1 MTSKRVLAGML
12 ALPMFLA
19 CAAAQ
24 DKPAGAGSTPSSST
38 PTFEPL
44 GPWERALRA
53 GDSDALRANFS
64 SDPPAHLLDLKEK
77 PFSLDEELAFW
88 QARKAEGL
96 TIVSVDVLD
105 TGSVPKLPDY
115 FREVTFV
122 VVLQPPGS
130 APSPMYV
137 DAAQIWNTAASPPQ
151 IVLMVR
157 SGLLRLQQPRRL
169 DPNLY
174 PANADAKADIAAA
187 VARATRE
194 HKRVLLVFG
203 GNWCY
208 DCDVL
213 ELAFRRPDIAPL
225 LTANFVVVNV
235 DIGQADK
242 NLDLVKQYE
251 IVLDKGVPALAV
263 LESDG
268 KLLYSQNE
276 GEFESARSLT
286 PEDIIAFLN
295 RWKPK

>member
-1 MTSKRVLAGML
+1 ML
-12 ALPMFLA
+12 ALPIFLA
-19 CAAAQ
+19 CAGAQ
-24 DKPAGAGSTPSSST
+24 SKPAGAGSATAPSSSA

-44 GPWERALRA
+44 GGWERALRA

-64 SDPPAHLLDLKEK
+64 SDPPVRLLDLKEK

-88 QARKAEGL
+88 QARRAEGFK
-96 TIVSVDVLD
+96 IVSVDVLD
-105 TGSVPKLPDY
+105 AGKVPKLPDY

-122 VVLQPPGS
+122 VVLQAPGS
-130 APSPMYV
+130 PPSPRYV
-137 DAAQIWNTAASPPQ
+137 DAAQIWNTATSPPQ

-157 SGLLRLQQPRRL
+157 SGLLPLQQPRRL
-169 DPNLY
+169 DPDLY

-187 VARATRE
+187 VARAGHE

-213 ELAFRRPDIAPL
+213 DLAFHRPDIEPL
-225 LTANFVVVNV
+225 LTATFVVVNV
-235 DIGQADK
+235 DIGQVDK

-268 KLLYSQNE
+268 RLLYSQKE

-286 PEDIIAFLN
+286 PEEIIAFLN
-295 RWKPK
+295 RWKAK